1 MYTDSLNGSQGTKF
15 KQHFWSVFFQFFSS
29 FSWDEKSIRWNSH
42 GTQKKQRRQRWR
54 QHIVYIFI
62 LGALTSFILYLDI
75 LFHNFLVHSCFL
87 PSLFLKS
94 LSLSSAV
101 AVEVAAAA
109 IFLHFATKYVFL
121 YVQCVRVC
129 VCGLLCFSFIFLVF
143 HLNEF
148 SNGALLLLK
157 VLKREKN
164 QEHESRNEMK
174 VIQVKN
180 RFQSGFCKQKWN
192 GEKRTYMK
200 IVSAIMWIATTK
212 KNLRVLYLIDRFF
225 IDAMLRIPPVGLV
238 VHRAIL
244 AAAAAAHRPVGIG
257 MCVCERE
264 CGSECMS

>member
-29 FSWDEKSIRWNSH
+29 FSWDKKSIRWNSH

-129 VCGLLCFSFIFLVF
+129 VWVAVFFFHFSRFSFEWVF
-143 HLNEF
+143 EWRF
-148 SNGALLLLK
+148 IAFGSIK
-157 VLKREKN
+157 KRK
-164 QEHESRNEMK
+164 ESRTWKPERDVSYTSQKSISKWILQAEMK
-174 VIQVKN
+174 WRKTHIYEN
-180 RFQSGFCKQKWN
+180 RIGDNVNSN
-192 GEKRTYMK
+192 NEKKTSVYY
-200 IVSAIMWIATTK
+200 ILS
-212 KNLRVLYLIDRFF
+212 IDF
-225 IDAMLRIPPVGLV
+225 
-238 VHRAIL
+238 
-244 AAAAAAHRPVGIG
+244 
-257 MCVCERE
+257 
-264 CGSECMS
+264 S